1 MTAFSSPDLKAFPLT
16 LQVFQILRGRSKAR
30 LCLSCLSSSA
40 RHVGHHP
47 SCETCAL
54 AVRLTSAA
62 TPSRSQPRQPQTR
75 QPSHQRWYVLL
86 LSDSKCQWRKDPHL
100 PSQPP
105 LSATCRALRACPPMA
120 FVASFR
126 ICPADAKTAHKHH
139 RPRMTDVRPKAPDG
153 SDRHNTPGRNHRRDI
168 YKQ

>member
-62 TPSRSQPRQPQTR
+62 TPSESQPRQPQTR
-75 QPSHQRWYVLL
+75 HPSHQRWYVLL
-86 LSDSKCQWRKDPHL
+86 LSDRTYQWRKDPHL

-105 LSATCRALRACPPMA
+105 SSATCRALTGLPPVA
-120 FVASFR
+120 FVVSFR
-126 ICPADAKTAHKHH
+126 ICSRRRENRPQTPQAKEDTYARKWGGQRTASHARKKPLA
-139 RPRMTDVRPKAPDG
+139 RY
-153 SDRHNTPGRNHRRDI
+153 I
-168 YKQ
+168 

>member
-1 MTAFSSPDLKAFPLT
+1 MKAFPLT

-100 PSQPP
+100 PYQPHP
-105 LSATCRALRACPPMA
+105 SATCRALRPCPLWHLWP
-120 FVASFR
+120 VSASAY
-126 ICPADAKTAHKHH
+126 ADAKTVPKHH
-139 RPRMTDVRPKAPDG
+139 RPRMTDVRPKAPAD
-153 SDRHNTPGRNHRRDI
+153 SDRYHTPGRNHRRDI